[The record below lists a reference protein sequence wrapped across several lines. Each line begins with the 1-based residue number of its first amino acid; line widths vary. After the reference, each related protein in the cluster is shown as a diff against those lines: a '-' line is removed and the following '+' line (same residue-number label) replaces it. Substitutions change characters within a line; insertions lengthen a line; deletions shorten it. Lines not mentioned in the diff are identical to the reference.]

1 MKEAS
6 LCHEGAGESPKKARV
21 ARDIFFYIIFLLF
34 LLAGASAE
42 EREVVHL
49 NHKECL
55 LLAVTRMEL
64 NYNFKKLGQLFR
76 QNLVRSDVSTPTFSN
91 YAKFNLLGILY

>member
-1 MKEAS
+1 M
-6 LCHEGAGESPKKARV
+6 
-21 ARDIFFYIIFLLF
+21 IFFFIIFLLF